1 MEKGYKLKEI
11 FWCNVCIVFMIK
23 RIGIQFVALWPLLYS
38 LKMVEDQNL
47 KKLCFS
53 FKKALLLKIQGK
65 DYYYLFNF

>member
-11 FWCNVCIVFMIK
+11 FWCNVCIVFIK
-23 RIGIQFVALWPLLYS
+23 KNRDPICGPLLYS

-65 DYYYLFNF
+65 VYYYLFNF